1 MPLDGVFELGLLKI
15 KGETIK
21 IEEITVT
28 STRDANERYT
38 SDSYD
43 AAEIRR
49 GRKKIDFTIKRAW
62 DNGRLSNIFDN
73 GEEFAIV
80 LYNNDAVPPAPV
92 VKLEGCVLSKDQLG
106 TFSGDRPVTQDVEGK
121 AISRTM
127 L

>member
-1 MPLDGVFELGLLKI
+1 MPVDGVFELGLLKI

-28 STRDANERYT
+28 STRDAAERYT

-49 GRKKIDFTIKRAW
+49 GRKKVDFTIKRAF
-62 DNGRLSNIFDN
+62 DNGRLSAIFDQ

-80 LYNNDAVPPAPV
+80 LYDNDSVPPNPV

-106 TFSGDRPVTQDVEGK
+106 TFSGDKPVTQDVEGK
-121 AISRTM
+121 AISRT
-127 L
+127 LL

>member
-1 MPLDGVFELGLLKI
+1 MAVDGVFELGLMKI

-38 SDSYD
+38 SDSYN
-43 AAEIRR
+43 AVEIRR
-49 GRKKIDFTIKRAW
+49 GRKKIDFTIKRAL
-62 DNGRLSNIFDN
+62 DNGRLSEIYDN

-80 LYNNDAVPPAPV
+80 LYNNDAVPPVAV

-106 TFSGDRPVTQDVEGK
+106 TFSGDKPVQQDIEGK

>member
-1 MPLDGVFELGLLKI
+1 MAVDGVFELGLMKI

-38 SDSYD
+38 SDSYN
-43 AAEIRR
+43 AVEIRR
-49 GRKKIDFTIKRAW
+49 GRKKIDFTIKRAL
-62 DNGRLSNIFDN
+62 DNGRLSEIYDN

-80 LYNNDAVPPAPV
+80 LYNNDAVPPEAV
-92 VKLEGCVLSKDQLG
+92 VKLEGCVLSRDQLG
-106 TFSGDRPVTQDVEGK
+106 TFSGDKPVQQDIEGK

>member
-1 MPLDGVFELGLLKI
+1 MAVNGVFELGLMKI

-38 SDSYD
+38 SDSYN

-49 GRKKIDFTIKRAW
+49 GRKKIDFTIKRAF
-62 DNGRLSNIFDN
+62 DSGRLSEIYDN

-80 LYNNDAVPPAPV
+80 LYNNDATPPKAV
-92 VKLEGCVLSKDQLG
+92 VKLEGCVLSRDQLG
-106 TFSGDRPVTQDVEGK
+106 TFSGDRPVQQDIEGK